1 MNRPMDELLAGMRA
15 IAETTRLRLLF
26 VLSHGEFNVSELTQ
40 ILGQSQ
46 PRVSRHLKLMAEAGL
61 LSRYKEGSWVL
72 FRLSE
77 QTRGAALALAVVD
90 LLPGADSI
98 LVSDIARMEEIRRQR
113 AENAAAY
120 FRTNAP
126 NWERLRSLHISEIDV
141 EAAMVEMAGDDDLG
155 NFLDLGTGTGR
166 ILSLFARRAS
176 QATGIDQSR
185 EMLIVARANLEAA
198 GLRQAQVRQG
208 DIYALPFASA
218 TADFVTI
225 HQVLH
230 YLDDPARALTEAAR
244 ILKPGGRLLVV
255 DFAPHE
261 LEHLREQH
269 AHRRLGVASDIMAS
283 WLKRADLRLIEEKT
297 LPPPRSNGSSGLTV
311 SLWLAQRPATD
322 IARTGRIARNRVE
335 GDLT

>member
-1 MNRPMDELLAGMRA
+1 MEELLAGLRA

-26 VLSHGEFNVSELTQ
+26 VLAHGEFNVSELTQ

-77 QTRGAALALAVVD
+77 QTRGAALARAVVD

-120 FRTNAP
+120 F
-126 NWERLRSLHISEIDV
+126 
-141 EAAMVEMAGDDDLG
+141 
-155 NFLDLGTGTGR
+155 
-166 ILSLFARRAS
+166 
-176 QATGIDQSR
+176 
-185 EMLIVARANLEAA
+185 
-198 GLRQAQVRQG
+198 
-208 DIYALPFASA
+208 
-218 TADFVTI
+218 VTI

-230 YLDDPARALTEAAR
+230 YLDDPGRALTEAAR
-244 ILKPGGRLLVV
+244 ILKPGGRLLIV
-255 DFAPHE
+255 DFAPHD

-322 IARTGRIARNRVE
+322 IARIGR
-335 GDLT
+335 

>member
-1 MNRPMDELLAGMRA
+1 MDKSMDDLLAGMRA

-77 QTRGAALALAVVD
+77 QSLGAALARAIVD
-90 LLPGADSI
+90 LLPGSDPV

-113 AENAAAY
+113 TENAALY
-120 FRTNAP
+120 FSTNAP
-126 NWERLRSLHISEIDV
+126 NWEKLRSLHVSEADV
-141 EAAMVEMAGDDDLG
+141 EAAMVDLAGEATLG
-155 NFLDLGTGTGR
+155 NFYDLGTGTGR
-166 ILSLFARRAS
+166 ILSLFAPRAA
-176 QATGIDQSR
+176 QATGLDQSR
-185 EMLIVARANLEAA
+185 EMLIIARANLEAA

-208 DIYALPFASA
+208 DIYALPFPSAS
-218 TADFVTI
+218 ADFVTI

-230 YLDDPARALTEAAR
+230 YLDDPGRALIEAAR
-244 ILKPGGRLLVV
+244 VLKPGGRLLIV

-261 LEHLREQH
+261 LEHLRDQH
-269 AHRRLGVASDIMAS
+269 AHRRLGVAPSIMTS
-283 WLKRADLRLIEEKT
+283 WLKRADLKVMREKT
-297 LPPPRSNGSSGLTV
+297 LPPPKSNGAAGLTV
-311 SLWLAQRPATD
+311 SLWLAQRPNENVAK
-322 IARTGRIARNRVE
+322 TGRDARNRVE
-335 GDLT
+335 GNLA